1 MSALLKDVHDI
12 SFEATTT
19 ISLLMV
25 SSICFP
31 ISLSPLF
38 SCWYLLDPSPFSYSA
53 LYGKIVSVDDS
64 IACGL
69 VRAASH
75 SHEVPF
81 VVGMQCIQRC
91 IYIYIWKNA
100 FVSLGILHSQR
111 SHYCTQWF
119 PLAFVCMHTYDRK
132 CIYKLLF
139 VELQQTQY
147 MHKLKYM

>member
-1 MSALLKDVHDI
+1 MSALHQDVHDI

-38 SCWYLLDPSPFSYSA
+38 SCWYLLNPSPFSYSA

-91 IYIYIWKNA
+91 IYIYIYE
-100 FVSLGILHSQR
+100 R
-111 SHYCTQWF
+111 
-119 PLAFVCMHTYDRK
+119 MH
-132 CIYKLLF
+132 LF
-139 VELQQTQY
+139 LWEYYT
-147 MHKLKYM
+147 HKDHIIAHNDFC